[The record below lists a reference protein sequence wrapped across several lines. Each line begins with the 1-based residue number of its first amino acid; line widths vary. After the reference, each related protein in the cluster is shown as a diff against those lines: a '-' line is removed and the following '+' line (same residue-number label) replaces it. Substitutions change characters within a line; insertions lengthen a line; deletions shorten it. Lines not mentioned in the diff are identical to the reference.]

1 MRSWS
6 ADSSA
11 PPSVAWALLS
21 RPDAWPA
28 WSPHVRGAWGLGDGE
43 VRAGAHGAA
52 RLLGVVPVPARI
64 TGTSERSW
72 TWRVGLVEMT
82 HRVDDRL
89 HGGCTVTIELR
100 APGPLEGP
108 IAAAYGPVIAFTLR
122 RLARVAEHATAARRE
137 GGEP

>member
-64 TGTSERSW
+64 TEVAERPRRN
-72 TWRVGLVEMT
+72 TN
-82 HRVDDRL
+82 
-89 HGGCTVTIELR
+89 
-100 APGPLEGP
+100 PGW
-108 IAAAYGPVIAFTLR
+108 LR
-122 RLARVAEHATAARRE
+122 RRRARPV
-137 GGEP
+137 